1 MSEKKPDDELLN
13 WMDSFRNHL
22 DVGESTVIY
31 KTLTENIFR
40 TRMQIKCNAICIRV
54 LNLFSFNV
62 LYITVDSPTSRSFEK
77 NPSNLVIRRQVFSPT
92 SLMFL
97 GKHAI

>member
-62 LYITVDSPTSRSFEK
+62 LYITVDSPTSR
-77 NPSNLVIRRQVFSPT
+77 
-92 SLMFL
+92 
-97 GKHAI
+97 

>member
-22 DVGESTVIY
+22 DVGESNVIY

-40 TRMQIKCNAICIRV
+40 TRMQIKCSAICIRV

-62 LYITVDSPTSRSFEK
+62 LYITVDSPTSR
-77 NPSNLVIRRQVFSPT
+77 
-92 SLMFL
+92 
-97 GKHAI
+97 

>member
-1 MSEKKPDDELLN
+1 MSEKKPDDKLLN

-40 TRMQIKCNAICIRV
+40 MQMQIKCNAICIRV

-62 LYITVDSPTSRSFEK
+62 LYITVDSPTSR
-77 NPSNLVIRRQVFSPT
+77 
-92 SLMFL
+92 
-97 GKHAI
+97 